1 MNLRTHFS
9 NGFSTNETADLTC
22 VCYKLGLPP
31 VLAITHYTLKTRD
44 MKKQARVSVAQAS
57 LELEI

>member
-1 MNLRTHFS
+1 MAL
-9 NGFSTNETADLTC
+9 ALTKRQTSR
-22 VCYKLGLPP
+22 VSVTSLALPP
-31 VLAITHYTLKTRD
+31 VLALTHCTLKMRD